1 MSFSWIVVMM
11 SPDMLLLYLAFTS
24 ILLFLVLSLGFGG
37 RLRIGVYLLLIHMAS
52 LTLSVIAM
60 LYYLITR
67 SFHVAYVASYTDR
80 NLPLMYVVSAL
91 WAGSEGSL
99 LFWSW
104 IQSVFIVLM
113 LKRRDS
119 IALIG
124 SVATSFINLF
134 LTALLATVLNPFV
147 RLSFTPQDGLGLN
160 PLLQNPYMAIH
171 PPMVFLGYASLS
183 IPYGLAMAG
192 LVAGDDGWIT
202 RSYVWI
208 LLGWIFLTLGIA
220 SGAAWSYIVLGWGGY
235 WAWDPVENSSL
246 IPWIF
251 STMLLHSIKVRGGR
265 TQNILL
271 AIFTFTS
278 IVLASFI
285 TRSGIVES
293 VHAFASMNVGIA
305 ILWFMIAMLTA
316 SLILLLKYGKTSN
329 TTRHPLS
336 IRDFMVL
343 ASITVFTV
351 IAVTILWGTLYP
363 LIIYFTYG
371 LRIGVSREFFENI
384 FKPLFTSIV
393 LLVGLCV
400 STGWMQ
406 SVKRMRIFISTLCGL
421 ASLIPTYIAG
431 YSESAVLA
439 GAFTLGFTASSLII
453 NAGKPTIRRLGFLL
467 IHIGIALIL
476 LGYLA
481 SSSCEQIEVINLKI
495 GEASTSHSY
504 TYILKNIDKTVT
516 DSKAEYKA
524 LITVTAPNNASK
536 LLEPSIQYH
545 HKFNTILSTIDVWSM
560 GWIDIYVSLHS
571 ITENSAK
578 IVVRYIP
585 LVSLIWIGCVAMI
598 CGSII
603 IITKSKQ
610 IR

>member
-1 MSFSWIVVMM
+1 
-11 SPDMLLLYLAFTS
+11 MLLLYLAFTS
-24 ILLFLVLSLGFGG
+24 ILLFLVLSLGFRG

-113 LKRRDS
+113 LKRRNS

-124 SVATSFINLF
+124 STAASFINLF

-147 RLSFTPQDGLGLN
+147 RLSFTPQDGIGLN

-192 LVAGDDGWIT
+192 LVTGDDGWIT
-202 RSYVWI
+202 RSYIWI

-251 STMLLHSIKVRGGR
+251 STMLLHSIKVRGRR

-293 VHAFASMNVGIA
+293 VHAFTSMNVGIA

-316 SLILLLKYGKTSN
+316 SLILLFKYGKTSN

-371 LRIGVSREFFENI
+371 LRIGVSREFFEDI

-406 SVKRMRIFISTLCGL
+406 GVKRMRIFISTLCGL

-453 NAGKPTIRRLGFLL
+453 NTGKPTIRKLGFLL

-495 GEASTSHSY
+495 GETSTSHSY

-585 LVSLIWIGCVAMI
+585 LVSLIWIGCIAMI

>member
-1 MSFSWIVVMM
+1 
-11 SPDMLLLYLAFTS
+11 
-24 ILLFLVLSLGFGG
+24 
-37 RLRIGVYLLLIHMAS
+37 
-52 LTLSVIAM
+52 
-60 LYYLITR
+60 
-67 SFHVAYVASYTDR
+67 
-80 NLPLMYVVSAL
+80 
-91 WAGSEGSL
+91 
-99 LFWSW
+99 
-104 IQSVFIVLM
+104 
-113 LKRRDS
+113 
-119 IALIG
+119 
-124 SVATSFINLF
+124 
-134 LTALLATVLNPFV
+134 
-147 RLSFTPQDGLGLN
+147 
-160 PLLQNPYMAIH
+160 
-171 PPMVFLGYASLS
+171 
-183 IPYGLAMAG
+183 
-192 LVAGDDGWIT
+192 
-202 RSYVWI
+202 
-208 LLGWIFLTLGIA
+208 
-220 SGAAWSYIVLGWGGY
+220 
-235 WAWDPVENSSL
+235 
-246 IPWIF
+246 
-251 STMLLHSIKVRGGR
+251 
-265 TQNILL
+265 
-271 AIFTFTS
+271 
-278 IVLASFI
+278 
-285 TRSGIVES
+285 
-293 VHAFASMNVGIA
+293 
-305 ILWFMIAMLTA
+305 
-316 SLILLLKYGKTSN
+316 
-329 TTRHPLS
+329 
-336 IRDFMVL
+336 MVL

-371 LRIGVSREFFENI
+371 LRIGVSQEFFEDI

-406 SVKRMRIFISTLCGL
+406 GVKRMRIFISTLCGL

-453 NAGKPTIRRLGFLL
+453 NTGKPTIRKLGFLL

-495 GEASTSHSY
+495 GETSTSHSY

-516 DSKAEYKA
+516 YSKAEYKA

-585 LVSLIWIGCVAMI
+585 LVSLIWIGCIAMI

>member
-1 MSFSWIVVMM
+1 
-11 SPDMLLLYLAFTS
+11 MLLLYLAFTS
-24 ILLFLVLSLGFGG
+24 ILLFLVLSLGFRG

-113 LKRRDS
+113 LKRRNS

-124 SVATSFINLF
+124 STAASFINLF

-147 RLSFTPQDGLGLN
+147 RLSFTPQDGIGLN

-192 LVAGDDGWIT
+192 LVTGDDGWIT
-202 RSYVWI
+202 RSYIWI

-251 STMLLHSIKVRGGR
+251 STMLLHSIKVRGGK
-265 TQNILL
+265 TQNVLL

-293 VHAFASMNVGIA
+293 VHAFTSMNVGIA

-316 SLILLLKYGKTSN
+316 SLILLFKYGKTSN

-371 LRIGVSREFFENI
+371 LRIGVSQEFFEDI

-406 SVKRMRIFISTLCGL
+406 GVKRMRIFISTLCGL

-439 GAFTLGFTASSLII
+439 GAFTLGFTSSSLII
-453 NAGKPTIRRLGFLL
+453 NTGKPTIRKLGFLL

-495 GEASTSHSY
+495 GETSTSHSY

-585 LVSLIWIGCVAMI
+585 LVSLIWIGCIAMI

>member
-1 MSFSWIVVMM
+1 
-11 SPDMLLLYLAFTS
+11 MLLLYLAFTS
-24 ILLFLVLSLGFGG
+24 ILLFLVLSLGFRG

-113 LKRRDS
+113 LKRRNS

-124 SVATSFINLF
+124 STAASFINLF

-147 RLSFTPQDGLGLN
+147 RLSFTPQDGIGLN

-192 LVAGDDGWIT
+192 LVTGDDGWIT
-202 RSYVWI
+202 RSYIWI

-251 STMLLHSIKVRGGR
+251 STMLLHSIKVRGGK

-293 VHAFASMNVGIA
+293 VHAFTSMNVGIA

-316 SLILLLKYGKTSN
+316 SLILLFKYGKTSN

-371 LRIGVSREFFENI
+371 LRIGVSQEFFEDI

-406 SVKRMRIFISTLCGL
+406 GVKRMRIFISTLCGL

-439 GAFTLGFTASSLII
+439 GAFTLGFTSSSLII
-453 NAGKPTIRRLGFLL
+453 NTGKPTIRKLGFLL

-495 GEASTSHSY
+495 GETSTSHSY

-585 LVSLIWIGCVAMI
+585 LVSLIWIGCIAMI